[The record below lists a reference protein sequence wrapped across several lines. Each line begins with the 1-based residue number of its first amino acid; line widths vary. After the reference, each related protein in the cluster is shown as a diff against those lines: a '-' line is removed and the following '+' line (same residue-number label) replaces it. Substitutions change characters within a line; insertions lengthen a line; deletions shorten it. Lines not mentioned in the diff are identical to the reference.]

1 VSHFKGRVA
10 LPPRSAFDQFAR
22 ESIGRLQAAALNA
35 TARAALTAKR
45 KLRADMQ
52 GAGLGRLG
60 NAVDHGS
67 DAQKNGRV
75 RTMGQGWSASGWLAI
90 RSRSERTIGAI
101 ESYTAGAVI
110 TPKKGRWLWI
120 ATDDIPIR
128 AGRQRMTPALY
139 NKMGFASKIGPLV
152 PVKASNG
159 TPLLVVRNVG
169 VSASGKSRSARSLTK
184 RGLPRKGQTQADF
197 IVAFYGIP
205 NTSRQA
211 RVDVDQIIAE
221 ARASLPDLIAQ
232 ELGRR

>member
-1 VSHFKGRVA
+1 M
-10 LPPRSAFDQFAR
+10 
-22 ESIGRLQAAALNA
+22 GRLQAAALNA

-67 DAQKNGRV
+67 DAEKNGRV

-101 ESYTAGAVI
+101 ESYTAGADI
-110 TPKKGRWLWI
+110 TPKRGRWLWI
-120 ATDDIPIR
+120 ATDEIPIR

-139 NKMGFASKIGPLV
+139 NKQGFDAKIGPLV
-152 PVKASNG
+152 PVKSSSG
-159 TPLLVVRNVG
+159 TPLLIVRNVG
-169 VSASGKSRSARSLTK
+169 VSASGKPRSARSLTK
-184 RGLPRKGQTQADF
+184 RGMPRRGQQQVDF
-197 IVAFYGIP
+197 IVAFFGIP
-205 NTSRQA
+205 NTSRRA
-211 RVDVDQIIAE
+211 RVDVDAIVAE
-221 ARASLPDLIAQ
+221 ARASLPGLITQ